1 MAFIDRKEQQSGPRG
16 FDIKD
21 EGFSEAYRNFLTS
34 RCRAEV
40 GTDGIFRNQSGSR
53 FCSCE
58 MCGMVA
64 TTEMQGRLF
73 CDFHFAYRGHPI
85 EERACTEAMH
95 KLRPLILV
103 AASLERSGVEDPGN
117 VTAYLS
123 MYADACDRL
132 GVPRPTASQPLGV
145 HIRDLI
151 EQWVK
156 YRQTNALKRSE
167 REGRRVQDARDVTV
181 RIQKL
186 ANKLSVSKALSNPFP
201 AKARAQRPPH
211 PAEDDDFLMEVTA

>member
-1 MAFIDRKEQQSGPRG
+1 MAFIDRKEQTSGPRG

-53 FCSCE
+53 FCSCD

-95 KLRPLILV
+95 KLRPLILI
-103 AASLERSGVEDPGN
+103 AASLERSGHDDQES

-123 MYADACDRL
+123 MYDDACDRL
-132 GVPRPTASQPLGV
+132 GVQRPTASQSLGV

-156 YRQTNALKRSE
+156 YRQAKALERSE
-167 REGRRVQDARDVTV
+167 REGRQARPTRDVTAKIK
-181 RIQKL
+181 RL
-186 ANKLSVSKALSNPFP
+186 ANKLTVSKPLANPFP
-201 AKARAQRPPH
+201 VSGRAPH
-211 PAEDDDFLMEVTA
+211 PAEAAEDFPM

>member
-1 MAFIDRKEQQSGPRG
+1 MAFIDRKEQTSGPRG

-53 FCSCE
+53 FCSCD

-95 KLRPLILV
+95 KLRPLILI
-103 AASLERSGVEDPGN
+103 AASLERSGHDDQES

-123 MYADACDRL
+123 MYDDACDRL
-132 GVPRPTASQPLGV
+132 GVQRPTASQSLGV

-156 YRQTNALKRSE
+156 YRQAKALERSE
-167 REGRRVQDARDVTV
+167 REAREGRSNPRDVTANI
-181 RIQKL
+181 RRL
-186 ANKLSVSKALSNPFP
+186 ANKLNVSKSLTPFGS
-201 AKARAQRPPH
+201 RGRVPH
-211 PAEDDDFLMEVTA
+211 PAETAEDFPM